1 LCLLNKGEKVDL
13 KEIATYIVIIL
24 VGIVVAQHMNV
35 VVSGSMEPVMYRGD
49 IVIVDQNPTNVQV
62 GDIVVYHATWFN
74 EPVIH
79 RVIKKYKT
87 TNGSTYLITKG
98 DNNPTPDPAPALFP
112 DQVISKVVTL
122 YGQPLIIP
130 KIGYITIGVRDL
142 MGQDI

>member
-1 LCLLNKGEKVDL
+1 MNY

-24 VGIVVAQHMNV
+24 IGIVVAQHMNV

-49 IVIVDQNPTNVQV
+49 IVIVDQNPTSVQV

-79 RVIKKYKT
+79 RVKQIYKT
-87 TNGSTYLITKG
+87 ANGNTYLITKG
-98 DNNPTPDPAPALFP
+98 DNNPSPDPSPVLFP

-122 YGQPLIIP
+122 YGKPLIIP
-130 KIGYITIGVRDL
+130 KIGYVTIGVRNL
-142 MGQDI
+142 MGQTI